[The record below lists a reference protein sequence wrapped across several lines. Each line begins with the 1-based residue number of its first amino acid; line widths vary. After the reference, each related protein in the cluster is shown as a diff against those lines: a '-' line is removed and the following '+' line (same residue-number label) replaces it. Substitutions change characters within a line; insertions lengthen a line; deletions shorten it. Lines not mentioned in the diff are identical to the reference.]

1 MLGFQN
7 PVECKAAEQCLS
19 EGNPLAAAQA
29 LLGSDQPAHRE
40 VRRLML
46 KTAPLLVREARRLF
60 DAGEWDAAAMW
71 IETAARCAALSPD
84 DEALQR
90 AIAARRDERQAEQSW
105 RQQRLRRVDDLGREG
120 RLVSALQHLEPL
132 GDEPEVARRRL
143 DLRDDVE
150 RLTRY
155 AAEFQ
160 TYLGEQNWTAAEVV
174 LAKARQLAPREP
186 QVVAMDEQLKAS
198 RPPEAPPIAPPPF
211 VPVPPRDDATDEE
224 GKAQDESTSDW
235 AVAREANSANSVND
249 ANSAEQRSPTPA
261 VRTTLLSGLSSY
273 DDVLII
279 PRSTILV
286 GTPKHLSVDLAIL
299 GALSSQHALLICE
312 QSRKG
317 PARWSVQPLH
327 QAVVTVDGRVVEP
340 GRSQRLENEQI
351 VQFGQTTC
359 RWLFRCPDDRHA
371 TAVLEIV
378 RPSPSRALASGWRG
392 VSTVVL
398 GVGPIV
404 IGRRRERC
412 HLVHRDLPI
421 EQLELAPS
429 LDGWRVTAQDAGGTV
444 FLGGEPL
451 SSVPSRPMVA
461 PFDIDVFD
469 DSPNMMER
477 MFQGGGGEF
486 RTSLRL
492 T

>member
-1 MLGFQN
+1 MWGFQN
-7 PVECKAAEQCLS
+7 PVECKAAEQCLA
-19 EGNPLAAAQA
+19 ENNPLAAAQA

-150 RLTRY
+150 RLARY
-155 AAEFQ
+155 VAEFQ

-211 VPVPPRDDATDEE
+211 VPVAPSDDASDEE
-224 GKAQDESTSDW
+224 GKARDESTSDW
-235 AVAREANSANSVND
+235 AVAREANSASSSSN
-249 ANSAEQRSPTPA
+249 AEQQPTATGPA

-286 GTPKHLSVDLAIL
+286 GTPKHLSVDLAIH

-317 PARWSVQPLH
+317 PARWSVQPL
-327 QAVVTVDGRVVEP
+327 QSAGVTVDGRAVEP
-340 GRSQRLENEQI
+340 GHNQRLENEQI
-351 VQFGQTTC
+351 VQFGQPTC
-359 RWLFRCPDDRHA
+359 R
-371 TAVLEIV
+371 
-378 RPSPSRALASGWRG
+378 
-392 VSTVVL
+392 
-398 GVGPIV
+398 
-404 IGRRRERC
+404 
-412 HLVHRDLPI
+412 
-421 EQLELAPS
+421 
-429 LDGWRVTAQDAGGTV
+429 
-444 FLGGEPL
+444 
-451 SSVPSRPMVA
+451 
-461 PFDIDVFD
+461 
-469 DSPNMMER
+469 
-477 MFQGGGGEF
+477 
-486 RTSLRL
+486 
-492 T
+492 